1 MDISRGQRGAVM
13 GDYRAGFGGM
23 EDYRRQEIMPLST
36 VNRGY
41 DPVRPSADKAGRA
54 PREPGD
60 KERIDQ
66 IRQDFLAGLKAA
78 SPRDADIRRSALQA
92 ALLSQEQVRGRN
104 AEVCGFS
111 PEARRQLWFTL
122 LLITSS
128 IVGTISMS
136 LERSFM

>member
-1 MDISRGQRGAVM
+1 M
-13 GDYRAGFGGM
+13 GDYRTGFGGM

-41 DPVRPSADKAGRA
+41 NPVRPSRPASAAGTII
-54 PREPGD
+54 GD
-60 KERIDQ
+60 KERADQ
-66 IRQDFLAGLKAA
+66 LREEFLSGLKAA
-78 SPRDADIRRSALQA
+78 SPRDADIKRSALQA
-92 ALLSQEQVRGRN
+92 ALLSQEQVRDRQ
-104 AEVCGFS
+104 AEICGFS
-111 PEARRQLWFTL
+111 PEARRQIWFTL

>member
-1 MDISRGQRGAVM
+1 
-13 GDYRAGFGGM
+13 M

-41 DPVRPSADKAGRA
+41 EQVVSVGESGGSGGAI
-54 PREPGD
+54 GD
-60 KERIDQ
+60 KERAER
-66 IRQDFLAGLKAA
+66 IREEFLSGLKAA
-78 SPRDADIRRSALQA
+78 SPRDADIKKSALQS
-92 ALLSQEQVRGRN
+92 ALLSQEQVRDRR

-111 PEARRQLWFTL
+111 PEARRQVSFTL
-122 LLITSS
+122 LLISSS